1 MINVVSFSGGRT
13 SAFMVRKML
22 ERDPNTQF
30 LFMDTGA
37 EHPKTYDFIREL
49 VHNWQINLT
58 CLRLIP
64 NDELGKANSYEIVDV
79 EDIRHDMTP
88 WIRMMKKYGHPY
100 VTGPFCT
107 DRMKLG
113 PFQKYC
119 NEKFGKGNYATW
131 LGMRADEPARIWG
144 QDILSVLRRMK
155 MDDFE
160 MRSLYQELSEKESQS
175 QMVECLSERYLLDT
189 VNARRI
195 SDRIVKMKGLN
206 QRFLSE
212 ISDFDKE
219 DILAWWKKQPFDLQI
234 EEHLGNCVFCIKKSL
249 SKIALAMRDAPDL
262 MAQFDAAIRSEEVR
276 ELDNRQSAISSMYRN
291 SHSLESIETLFSHMS
306 REEIAATIKGNKAYD
321 SGSCSESCE
330 AFIADSAQ
338 MDLFNQEEAA

>member
-13 SAFMVRKML
+13 SAFLVRKML
-22 ERDPNTQF
+22 ELDPKTEF
-30 LFMDTGA
+30 IFMDTGA
-37 EHPKTYDFIREL
+37 EHPKTYDFIREV
-49 VHNWQINLT
+49 VHNWKINLT

-64 NDELGKANSYEIVDV
+64 NDELGRANSYEVVDV
-79 EDIRHDMTP
+79 ADIQHDMIP
-88 WIRMMKKYGHPY
+88 WVRMMKKYGLPY

-113 PFQKYC
+113 PFRKYC
-119 NEKFGKGNYATW
+119 NEKFGKGNYTTW

-144 QDILSVLRRMK
+144 QEILSVLRRMK
-155 MDDFE
+155 MDDYE
-160 MRSLYQELSEKESQS
+160 IRILYQELSEKGEQH
-175 QMVECLSERYLLDT
+175 QMVEYLSDRYLLDT

-195 SDRIVKMKGLN
+195 SDRIMKMRGLN
-206 QRFLSE
+206 QRFLAE
-212 ISDFDKE
+212 VSDFDKE
-219 DILAWWKKQPFDLQI
+219 DILNWWKQQPFDLQI

-262 MAQFDAAIRSEEVR
+262 LTQFDAAIRSEGVR
-276 ELDNRQSAISSMYRN
+276 EVSTGQPVISSMYRN
-291 SHSLESIETLFSHMS
+291 SNSLETIKSVFSHMS
-306 REEIAATIKGNKAYD
+306 REDIATTIKGNKAYD
-321 SGSCSESCE
+321 AGSCSESCE